1 MNVPRLRFSKYNEE
15 WNKIDLSNIF
25 SYFSTNSFSREQLDF
40 NGVIKNLHYG
50 DIHKKFG
57 ALVDVS
63 NDINT
68 FIKDQNFNN
77 KYELCKENDL
87 IIADASEDY
96 EGIGKATEVININ
109 DNKIVSGLHTIM
121 ARDTKNIFSPKF
133 KGYYFN
139 SPAIHNQIRVLAN
152 GFKVFGISK
161 DTINSLN
168 AYIPSKDEQKDIA
181 DMFQLL
187 DKKIELQSQKVE
199 ALKLY
204 KLCIKEMLFARAVTS
219 ETKLS
224 NVLKKWNG
232 KNKNN
237 QYSYVESVSNK
248 HGFIAQNEQFDDRS
262 VASNDK
268 TNYYIIRKNVFA
280 YNPSRLDV
288 GSLALKENDVVSLVS
303 PLYECFTTNQ
313 DVHFMYEWFNSKEF
327 RKGTYSKFE
336 GGVRNTLNFSNLC
349 DIKIS
354 LPSIT
359 EQNKISQAL
368 CVFNNKIK
376 LEEDKYKCLLE
387 LKKGLMQ
394 SMFV

>member
-1 MNVPRLRFSKYNEE
+1 MNEWKNIKIGDVGKIVTGSTPPTSDKENYGNDYSWVSPADLGKTKYIENTLTKLSKKGFDKTRKIPAKSILVTCIGSTIGKMGMTKIEMSTNQQINSIIVNKEVYDENFIYYCINYNFPKFL
-15 WNKIDLSNIF
+15 NKI
-25 SYFSTNSFSREQLDF
+25 
-40 NGVIKNLHYG
+40 
-50 DIHKKFG
+50 
-57 ALVDVS
+57 
-63 NDINT
+63 
-68 FIKDQNFNN
+68 
-77 KYELCKENDL
+77 
-87 IIADASEDY
+87 ASQAVP
-96 EGIGKATEVININ
+96 I
-109 DNKIVSGLHTIM
+109 
-121 ARDTKNIFSPKF
+121 
-133 KGYYFN
+133 
-139 SPAIHNQIRVLAN
+139 
-152 GFKVFGISK
+152 ISK
-161 DTINSLN
+161 SEFEKLEIKAPSLVEQIKIGTILN
-168 AYIPSKDEQKDIA
+168 
-181 DMFQLL
+181 LL
-187 DKKIELQSQKVE
+187 DKKIELQSKKIE

-359 EQNKISQAL
+359 VQNKISQAL

>member
-1 MNVPRLRFSKYNEE
+1 MP
-15 WNKIDLSNIF
+15 I
-25 SYFSTNSFSREQLDF
+25 
-40 NGVIKNLHYG
+40 
-50 DIHKKFG
+50 
-57 ALVDVS
+57 
-63 NDINT
+63 
-68 FIKDQNFNN
+68 
-77 KYELCKENDL
+77 
-87 IIADASEDY
+87 
-96 EGIGKATEVININ
+96 
-109 DNKIVSGLHTIM
+109 
-121 ARDTKNIFSPKF
+121 
-133 KGYYFN
+133 
-139 SPAIHNQIRVLAN
+139 
-152 GFKVFGISK
+152 ISK
-161 DTINSLN
+161 SEFEKLEIKAPSLVEQIKIGTILN
-168 AYIPSKDEQKDIA
+168 
-181 DMFQLL
+181 LL
-187 DKKIELQSQKVE
+187 DKKIELQSKKIE